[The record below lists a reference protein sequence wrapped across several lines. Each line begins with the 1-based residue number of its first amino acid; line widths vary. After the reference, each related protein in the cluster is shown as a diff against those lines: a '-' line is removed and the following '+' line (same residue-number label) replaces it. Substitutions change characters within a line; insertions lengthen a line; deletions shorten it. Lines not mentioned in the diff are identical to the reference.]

1 MPSPSDN
8 LALKAIIIVIS
19 TPISNDK
26 ILYIS
31 AISLNKFIILFINGF
46 KSYFD
51 RKVALYIVNYYNE
64 IYIGQMSCLKL
75 IFLFNIY

>member
-31 AISLNKFIILFINGF
+31 AISLNKFIILFINSF